1 MFIALTQNTLNGK
14 NLAITINTNQ
24 VKSFTS
30 EKGNFTSN
38 KTYIEFLDKGGINV
52 VESIDEINEKLTK
65 ASLVV

>member
-1 MFIALTQNTLNGK
+1 MFITLTQNTLNGK